1 MFRIVC
7 LIPLEQSVQPCGG
20 AGLAPG
26 PLVML
31 NGPRDEGE
39 VEVLFR
45 LILAAVHRAGDVTP
59 TTHEGADKDA

>member
-1 MFRIVC
+1 MC

-20 AGLAPG
+20 AGLAAG

-39 VEVLFR
+39 VEVRFR
-45 LILAAVHRAGDVTP
+45 LILAAVHRVGDVTP
-59 TTHEGADKDA
+59 TTHEGAETHA